1 MSIELDRI
9 THPLRLAKGS
19 HQPGSGKGCA
29 MNVISYINGDVE
41 ITDFPA
47 CSARP
52 LARLVQEVN
61 DILAD
66 EDGYLSPKNSVL
78 VLNLGW
84 RTVGTADV
92 PSEVVLRW
100 LAELLGDPV
109 RGVAQ
114 HASPAAAP
122 AIRHVAD
129 LLKQMAGGIVSTDE
143 WIQAHHAA
151 ANAYASAAVY
161 ASAAAHA
168 ADDDPKAAI
177 SYAAAAANA
186 AANAAVVASAN
197 AVDGYAHIYGRP
209 RVEFTRWAIE
219 KWRELAK
226 LDEPQPITADDVNKA
241 LEQIGLNA

>member
-29 MNVISYINGDVE
+29 MNVICYINGDVE

-84 RTVGTADV
+84 RTVGTAGA
-92 PSEVVLRW
+92 SREVVLRW
-100 LAELLGDPV
+100 LAELLADPTY
-109 RGVAQ
+109 GVQ
-114 HASPAAAP
+114 RASPAAVP
-122 AIRHVAD
+122 AIQRVAE
-129 LLKQMAGGIVSTDE
+129 LLKREVAAGTVSYNE
-143 WIQAHHAA
+143 WVQAHTAA
-151 ANAYASAAVY
+151 DAVDFVAKHCVTYALSCDVFYATCAAYA
-161 ASAAAHA
+161 
-168 ADDDPKAAI
+168 AI
-177 SYAAAAANA
+177 HTYP
-186 AANAAVVASAN
+186 
-197 AVDGYAHIYGRP
+197 YIYIRP

-226 LDEPQPITADDVNKA
+226 LDEPQPINADDINNA
-241 LEQIGLNA
+241 LKQIGSHA